1 LADIVILSVPA
12 YGHLNPVLP
21 IARELVQRGHR
32 VTVFNDASFEKLI
45 RPTGADFA
53 AYPDGVIQL
62 EDFSRTLKDGDLI
75 AWLQMIFLA
84 TAPLL
89 ASSAKALRASPPDL
103 IVFDGVALWGE
114 MLATKLRVPSVCIST
129 TFTSEVLAEVTDFP
143 QVLRNFVSILKHLPG
158 FLWAWLA
165 MTLQGPFNL
174 PWRMPII
181 PRQGTKATLMLTSKA
196 VHPRTRSVDNLKFVF
211 VGSSIEPATR
221 SEAFDFDR
229 LDGRPLL
236 YVSLG
241 TLHHGNTAFFRR
253 VGEAFADYDG
263 QVLLSVGRGTDLTQF
278 AGLPGNFIVAEAVPQ
293 LRILERTHVFLTHA
307 GLNSMHESLWSGVPM
322 VAVPQQ
328 FEQLRNAQSMAA
340 SGAGIV
346 LDGEAWGK
354 PVPAAA
360 LKAAVAEVSGK
371 RDAYAAAAAR
381 LGDSLKAGGGYIE
394 AANRIEMAARR

>member
-1 LADIVILSVPA
+1 LAHIVILSVPA

-32 VTVFNDASFEKLI
+32 VTIFNEASFEPLI
-45 RPTGADFA
+45 RPTGADFV
-53 AYPDGVIQL
+53 AYPPVLHL

-75 AWLQMIFLA
+75 AWLEMIFLA

-89 ASSAKALRASPPDL
+89 SFSAKKLRGNPPDL
-103 IVFDGVALWGE
+103 LVFDGVALWGE
-114 MLATKLRVPSVCIST
+114 MLATKLRLPSVSIST
-129 TFTSEVLAEVTDFP
+129 TFTSEVLDEVTDFR
-143 QVLRNFVSILKHLPG
+143 QVMRNMRSVAMRVPG
-158 FLWAWLA
+158 FAWAATA
-165 MTLQGPFNL
+165 MLLQGPLNI
-174 PWRMPII
+174 PWRAPII
-181 PRQGTKATLMLTSKA
+181 PRQGNRLTLMLTSKA
-196 VHPRTRSVDNLKFVF
+196 VHPTTKSVDNPKFAF

-221 SEAFDFDR
+221 SEQFDFGQ

-241 TLHHGNTAFFRR
+241 TLHHGNTEFFRR
-253 VGEAFADYDG
+253 VGEAFGDFPG
-263 QVLLSVGRGTDLTQF
+263 QVLLSVGRGTDLGQF
-278 AGLPGNFIVAEAVPQ
+278 ADLPANFIVAEAVPQ

-354 PVPAAA
+354 TTPAVA
-360 LKAAVAEVSGK
+360 LKAAVTEVSAHREK
-371 RDAYAAAAAR
+371 YAAAAAK
-381 LGDSLKAGGGYIE
+381 LGDSLKAGGGYVE
-394 AANRIEMAARR
+394 AANRIETALAR